1 MKNIQNI
8 KNLNS
13 VVNKLREENR
23 ELKLDKKN
31 NNKENDN
38 NNYYKS
44 LEKEYNK
51 LVIDFNNLQ
60 NEYNESKNSNKN
72 KTEEETKDNEKENN
86 EKIIKQLNEKI
97 KELNEINSRYPI
109 KLLKDE
115 KLISVIFTSTDQ
127 KIHYSVICKNTDVF
141 INIEKLLYEEYPEY
155 KNKSN
160 FFVAN
165 GKTLNKN
172 LTLKENQISNSDVI
186 SLNNN
191 E

>member
-1 MKNIQNI
+1 MNI
-8 KNLNS
+8 KTLNS
-13 VVNKLREENR
+13 VVNTLREENR
-23 ELKLDKKN
+23 ELKFDKN
-31 NNKENDN
+31 NNKKENDN

-51 LVIDFNNLQ
+51 LVKDFNNLQ

-72 KTEEETKDNEKENN
+72 KTIEETKDNEKENN

-155 KNKSN
+155 KNKSK
-160 FFVAN
+160 FFV
-165 GKTLNKN
+165 
-172 LTLKENQISNSDVI
+172 
-186 SLNNN
+186 
-191 E
+191 